1 MHEVFTNTISSAII
15 YGKNSSLFFMVVL
28 LIVGLKVESR
38 MVFHLYDENE
48 CKTTD
53 IDCYKREDIEH
64 SRFIEKKFNC
74 YQHNNCFRCKK
85 IIIEK
90 SKDFPLKFK
99 SVAGEETDVHA
110 FIRREVVTYDDFSY
124 FIRILM
130 NTSELN
136 ESLRIE
142 KFLMIVNIIDIFEFE
157 KNKNYGRFIRRILLP
172 TIFSNQINDTK
183 DGSCVQ
189 KDVSI
194 SFLKI
199 LFCEFIK
206 IYIFDKKFFDQK
218 ISEDEITNILKHS
231 FDINSMIKIKFI
243 YFSSDLLAKIDRCLI
258 FNPEFKY
265 SLKTIFQKVRIQKI
279 FVKSHDSLNH
289 VSYDTQYLLFSNAQ
303 VLYFHSWL
311 DMNFFESLARNFIL
325 QNIES
330 IYFISCDFLS
340 FSESF
345 FNNLKSLKNI
355 YLIDSY
361 SNGIENLD
369 KIYPYIQNMISPL
382 YFEIKSKKNIDNF
395 VTINTNEPYIFENI
409 DKNSLLTSNESLITP
424 FEFKTKQYQTY
435 FFSTI
440 QFDSSVF
447 RFSFSVLNSSHIA
460 KEISIIIQNIY
471 IKGFIIE
478 NACIYKNIRK
488 ISIWGSILTN
498 KFLADILIFPNLE
511 DINISSCKVLSGQK
525 ILYKRHENMKILSF
539 LYTFIDNSKEIIDFV
554 NCMPNL
560 KSMDLRKN
568 TNLNIFNHYSQN
580 NKITLNYLE
589 NLYLFDE
596 NKYKNDIPDI
606 SNLKSVTSLR
616 IGKEYSYGSI
626 HKLFYDK
633 NLKYIQILSIT
644 KFKIGKSDMYS
655 LQECKNLIYLYLY
668 NCKFT
673 DISFSQ
679 LFDSNKSYKLEKI
692 FLKKMFL
699 TATDIKFLS
708 KCIFLKHL
716 ELQIYNVPKELIEW
730 LKLLRLDKSKSILEL
745 VIHISSKFW
754 IEIGLLKEY
763 LHLNTQKLYII

>member
-99 SVAGEETDVHA
+99 SVAGEETDVHV

-157 KNKNYGRFIRRILLP
+157 KNKNYCRFIRRILLS

-183 DGSCVQ
+183 YGSCVQ
-189 KDVSI
+189 KGVSI

-206 IYIFDKKFFDQK
+206 IYMFDKKFFAQK

-231 FDINSMIKIKFI
+231 FDINSMSKIKFI
-243 YFSSDLLAKIDRCLI
+243 YFRSNLLAKIDRCLI
-258 FNPEFKY
+258 LNPEFKY

-303 VLYFHSWL
+303 VLYFYSWQ
-311 DMNFFESLARNFIL
+311 DMTFFESLARNFIL

-330 IYFISCDFLS
+330 IYFFYYHFLS

-395 VTINTNEPYIFENI
+395 VTMNTNEPYIFENI

-478 NACIYKNIRK
+478 NAGIYKNIRK
-488 ISIWGSILTN
+488 ICIWDSTLTN

-525 ILYKRHENMKILSF
+525 ILYKRHENMKILF
-539 LYTFIDNSKEIIDFV
+539 LCDTFIDNSKEIIDFV
-554 NCMPNL
+554 NCMP
-560 KSMDLRKN
+560 
-568 TNLNIFNHYSQN
+568 
-580 NKITLNYLE
+580 
-589 NLYLFDE
+589 
-596 NKYKNDIPDI
+596 
-606 SNLKSVTSLR
+606 
-616 IGKEYSYGSI
+616 
-626 HKLFYDK
+626 
-633 NLKYIQILSIT
+633 
-644 KFKIGKSDMYS
+644 
-655 LQECKNLIYLYLY
+655 
-668 NCKFT
+668 
-673 DISFSQ
+673 
-679 LFDSNKSYKLEKI
+679 
-692 FLKKMFL
+692 
-699 TATDIKFLS
+699 
-708 KCIFLKHL
+708 
-716 ELQIYNVPKELIEW
+716 
-730 LKLLRLDKSKSILEL
+730 
-745 VIHISSKFW
+745 
-754 IEIGLLKEY
+754 
-763 LHLNTQKLYII
+763 

>member
-1 MHEVFTNTISSAII
+1 
-15 YGKNSSLFFMVVL
+15 
-28 LIVGLKVESR
+28 
-38 MVFHLYDENE
+38 
-48 CKTTD
+48 
-53 IDCYKREDIEH
+53 
-64 SRFIEKKFNC
+64 
-74 YQHNNCFRCKK
+74 
-85 IIIEK
+85 
-90 SKDFPLKFK
+90 
-99 SVAGEETDVHA
+99 
-110 FIRREVVTYDDFSY
+110 
-124 FIRILM
+124 
-130 NTSELN
+130 
-136 ESLRIE
+136 
-142 KFLMIVNIIDIFEFE
+142 
-157 KNKNYGRFIRRILLP
+157 
-172 TIFSNQINDTK
+172 
-183 DGSCVQ
+183 
-189 KDVSI
+189 
-194 SFLKI
+194 
-199 LFCEFIK
+199 
-206 IYIFDKKFFDQK
+206 
-218 ISEDEITNILKHS
+218 
-231 FDINSMIKIKFI
+231 MIKIKFI

-265 SLKTIFQKVRIQKI
+265 SLKTIFEKVRITKI
-279 FVKSHDSLNH
+279 LIHSHDSLNH
-289 VSYDTQYLLFSNAQ
+289 VSYDTQYMLFSNAQ
-303 VLYFHSWL
+303 VLYFYSWQ
-311 DMNFFESLARNFIL
+311 DMTFFESLARNFIL

-330 IYFISCDFLS
+330 IYFFYYHFLS

-568 TNLNIFNHYSQN
+568 TNLNIFDHHSQN

-589 NLYLFDE
+589 KLYLFNE
-596 NKYKNDIPDI
+596 NEYKYDIPDI
-606 SNLKSVTSLR
+606 SNLKS
-616 IGKEYSYGSI
+616 
-626 HKLFYDK
+626 
-633 NLKYIQILSIT
+633 
-644 KFKIGKSDMYS
+644 
-655 LQECKNLIYLYLY
+655 
-668 NCKFT
+668 
-673 DISFSQ
+673 
-679 LFDSNKSYKLEKI
+679 
-692 FLKKMFL
+692 
-699 TATDIKFLS
+699 
-708 KCIFLKHL
+708 
-716 ELQIYNVPKELIEW
+716 
-730 LKLLRLDKSKSILEL
+730 
-745 VIHISSKFW
+745 
-754 IEIGLLKEY
+754 
-763 LHLNTQKLYII
+763 